1 MSERFGRAMAIEP
14 RRYTQD
20 EIDGLIGC
28 AKAITEPP
36 KREMKLDRGHFRN
49 DMRLRS
55 GDGALEFRVFMR
67 RSEDLPE
74 NFSIGVAFLPK
85 DGTGEILLLRCNGPH
100 GGFNDTFDPDDP
112 HWDFHVHRAT
122 AEMIE
127 AGQRP
132 EKSAVVNRDFASYEE
147 ALQYFLRT
155 ANITDAAAHSPDL
168 AQRKLPF
175 AEKEPAP

>member
-1 MSERFGRAMAIEP
+1 MAIEP

-20 EIDGLIGC
+20 EIDSLIGC
-28 AKAITEPP
+28 AKTITEPP

-74 NFSIGVAFLPK
+74 NFSIGLAFLPR

-155 ANITDAAAHSPDL
+155 VNITDAGLYFADL
-168 AQRKLPF
+168 AQGKLPF
-175 AEKEPAP
+175 EDQEPSL